1 MIVGFAGSGNM
12 SAGMARGW
20 AAADDGP
27 ERMLFTDS
35 GSGRARALAEEVGG
49 EALGSNTELAEA
61 SDLLVLGFKP
71 QGLKEAAPGAQGAPA
86 VLSML
91 GATPVGRVAAAFP
104 QSAAV
109 RVMPNLG
116 VELRQGVMCVSVAD
130 GVDPDAF
137 GPVVALLEELGTVVI
152 MEDGSIDLATAV
164 MGCTP
169 AYFALT
175 VDALA
180 GAAAAE
186 GLDPGLARSLTV
198 ETLAATA
205 ALLRGRRPQEL
216 IDAVAS
222 PGGSTEAGLEALDR
236 EDVRAAFEAAVAAS
250 LARMRGTD
258 A

>member
-20 AAADDGP
+20 AAAKYRP
-27 ERMLFTDS
+27 ERMLFTDG
-35 GSGRARALAEEVGG
+35 GSGRAAELASEVGG
-49 EALGSNTELAEA
+49 EALASNAELAAA

-71 QGLKEAAPGAQGAPA
+71 KDLEPAAPGAQGAPV

-91 GATPVGRVAAAFP
+91 GGTPVAAIAKAFP
-104 QSAAV
+104 EADAV

-116 VELRQGVMCVSVAD
+116 VELNRGVMCVSVAD
-130 GVDPDAF
+130 GVAAEVQDR
-137 GPVVALLEELGTVVI
+137 VVALLEQLGTVAV
-152 MEDGSIDLATAV
+152 MADEEIDTATAV

-169 AYFALT
+169 AYFALM

-180 GAAAAE
+180 EAAAAE
-186 GLDPGLARSLTV
+186 GLDPELARSLTV
-198 ETLAATA
+198 ETLAATG
-205 ALLRGRRPQEL
+205 ALLRERAPQDL
-216 IDAVAS
+216 IGAVAS
-222 PGGSTEAGLEALDR
+222 PGGSTEAGLEALAR